1 MGLKPLSCFSIST
14 CCLFFKGNF
23 FCLCQY
29 VHYKVDYSDVELNK
43 EEKEK
48 DKRKEEKVC
57 LVYHFVHWLLHHWII
72 NLKWALIKIK
82 KFQIRILKKF
92 RFDKIG
98 TRASRIVCCWVTK
111 PPVWGGGGCS
121 RFFFPAM
128 ESDYNFLWRVKMWT
142 IEIYVIIIKKLTI
155 ESNKWQNDLFS
166 CFFFPCSV
174 TNNSLIRFFVFLI
187 GGIFNKNRRGR
198 KPSDTLSTSGKRDVF
213 CCVTC
218 IVRYN
223 EFFRTGR

>member
-1 MGLKPLSCFSIST
+1 MFITRLITVMLSWIR
-14 CCLFFKGNF
+14 
-23 FCLCQY
+23 
-29 VHYKVDYSDVELNK
+29 
-43 EEKEK
+43 
-48 DKRKEEKVC
+48 KRKKKTREKKRRYAWFTT
-57 LVYHFVHWLLHHWII
+57 LFIGFYITEQII

-98 TRASRIVCCWVTK
+98 TRASQIVCCWVTK
-111 PPVWGGGGCS
+111 PPVWGGGCS

-166 CFFFPCSV
+166 CFFF
-174 TNNSLIRFFVFLI
+174 SLLC
-187 GGIFNKNRRGR
+187 NQ
-198 KPSDTLSTSGKRDVF
+198 
-213 CCVTC
+213 
-218 IVRYN
+218 
-223 EFFRTGR
+223 